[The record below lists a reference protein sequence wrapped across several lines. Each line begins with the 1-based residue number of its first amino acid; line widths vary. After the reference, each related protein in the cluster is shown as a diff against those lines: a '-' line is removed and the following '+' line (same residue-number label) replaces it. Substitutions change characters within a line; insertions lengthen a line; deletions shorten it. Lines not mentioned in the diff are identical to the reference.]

1 VGGIRVLA
9 SLGGRETL
17 ESVESRG
24 PRNDLE
30 ILERE
35 ECLRLLADHHFGRI
49 AFLGASWPVI
59 LPVNYLFDEPSL
71 LIRTGPGD
79 KLDFAPLA
87 GVAFEIDAADPAGA
101 WGWSVLAQG
110 PAFDIT
116 ESTDAYSE
124 RLRSLAVA
132 PWAPGRRDHWLK
144 LSVVSV
150 SGRRFGSPSE

>member
-1 VGGIRVLA
+1 MLVHVLA
-9 SLGGRETL
+9 SRIERETL
-17 ESVESRG
+17 EPVESSG
-24 PRNDLE
+24 ASTDLE

-35 ECLRLLADHHFGRI
+35 ECLRLLGDHHFGRI
-49 AFLGASWPVI
+49 AFLGTSWPVI

-79 KLDFAPLA
+79 KLDFAPMA
-87 GVAFEIDAADPAGA
+87 GVAFEVDDADPAGA

-124 RLRSLAVA
+124 RLRSLAVS

-144 LSVVSV
+144 ISVVSV
-150 SGRRFGSPSE
+150 SGRRFGHSFR

>member
-1 VGGIRVLA
+1 MVVSSGA
-9 SLGGRETL
+9 SEG
-17 ESVESRG
+17 
-24 PRNDLE
+24 LE

-35 ECLRLLADHHFGRI
+35 ECLRLLGEHRFGRI

-71 LIRTGPGD
+71 LVRTGPGE
-79 KLDFAPLA
+79 KLDFAPMA
-87 GVAFEIDAADPAGA
+87 GVAFEADDADPAGA

-124 RLRSLAVA
+124 RLRSLAVT
-132 PWAPGRRDHWLK
+132 PWVPGRRDHWLK
-144 LSVVSV
+144 ISVVSV
-150 SGRRFGSPSE
+150 SGRRFGHSVDWRPAGGPDD